1 MSPSRQ
7 IHPALQE
14 SSKGVRHGQSLKRN
28 RAKIGGQSMTSKTKL
43 LLAWVVTAAAAGL
56 QATLLADE
64 PKNEPPIRGTIQL
77 QQEGERQATYSGLA
91 KITLQQATTIA
102 SNAQSGNISKAELQN
117 EDGFLVYNVVVVSQD
132 KKIHEIKV
140 DAGNGSILRTDVDST
155 DRETEHE
162 ESD

>member
-1 MSPSRQ
+1 
-7 IHPALQE
+7 
-14 SSKGVRHGQSLKRN
+14 
-28 RAKIGGQSMTSKTKL
+28 MTSKAKL
-43 LLAWVVTAAAAGL
+43 LLTWMATATAAGL
-56 QATLLADE
+56 QVTLLADE
-64 PKNEPPIRGTIQL
+64 PKNEPAIRGTIQL
-77 QQEGERQATYSGLA
+77 QQEGEQQATYSSLA

-140 DAGNGSILRTDVDST
+140 DAGNGSILRTDVDSAE
-155 DRETEHE
+155 RETKNQ

>member
-1 MSPSRQ
+1 
-7 IHPALQE
+7 
-14 SSKGVRHGQSLKRN
+14 
-28 RAKIGGQSMTSKTKL
+28 MTSKAKL
-43 LLAWVVTAAAAGL
+43 LLTWMATATAAGL
-56 QATLLADE
+56 QVTLLADE

-77 QQEGERQATYSGLA
+77 QQEGEQQATNSSLA

-140 DAGNGSILRTDVDST
+140 DAGNGSILRIDVDSA
-155 DRETEHE
+155 DRETEQE
-162 ESD
+162 ESAD

>member
-1 MSPSRQ
+1 
-7 IHPALQE
+7 
-14 SSKGVRHGQSLKRN
+14 
-28 RAKIGGQSMTSKTKL
+28 MTSKAKL
-43 LLAWVVTAAAAGL
+43 LLTWMATAAAAAAGS
-56 QATLLADE
+56 QVTLLADE

-77 QQEGERQATYSGLA
+77 QQEGEQQATYSSLA

-140 DAGNGSILRTDVDST
+140 DAANGSILRIDVDSA

-162 ESD
+162 ESAD